1 MASGQIIEP
10 KKDPLIFVQLNR
22 LDSAIG
28 RMSDLQDHLLKKLEP
43 ISSIEPQNEVM
54 EKRQPYNVP
63 LAEQL
68 ADLIDRIDSIC
79 RKTENANR
87 CLEI

>member
-1 MASGQIIEP
+1 MGSEP
-10 KKDPLIFVQLNR
+10 ITGAKKEPLISVQLNR

-28 RMSDLQDHLLKKLEP
+28 RMTELQDQLLKKLEP
-43 ISSIEPQNEVM
+43 ISSIEPGNEVT
-54 EKRQPYNVP
+54 EKRPPYSVP
-63 LAEQL
+63 LVEQL
-68 ADLIDRIDSIC
+68 AIQIDRIDSIC